1 MHRRR
6 HKIHRNRKVQT
17 LRVDD
22 LEIELDAA
30 VAYIKQHGAEVVGIL
45 LPEGLKRSAR
55 PMAELLERRT
65 GCTVIVSGEACYGAC
80 DIDLALLDCVDLL
93 VLVGHSKLLSL
104 ERVVYVE
111 ARSVLDVLPAVRS
124 AAPLLE
130 GKRVGI
136 ITTVQHVHKLDGV
149 CELLSSLGFLPVAG
163 EGDARVCY
171 RGQVLGCNFSAA
183 RCGCDELL
191 YVGGGQFHPLGAA
204 LATGMRVVVADPY
217 MGEGGEA
224 RVIDTSTIIK
234 QRYAAIWRAFDA
246 RTFGVVMCSKPG
258 QKRPERAKQ
267 AMSLI
272 RESGKE
278 AILITMNDI
287 TPAKLD
293 QFGMDCFVLCACPR
307 VVIDEYSAF
316 SVPVLT
322 FPELE
327 IVLGRRGMDELV
339 FDEIVEG

>member
-1 MHRRR
+1 
-6 HKIHRNRKVQT
+6 
-17 LRVDD
+17 VDD

-30 VAYIKQHGAEVVGIL
+30 VAYIKQHSAGVVGIS

-80 DIDLALLDCVDLL
+80 DIDFTLLDCVDVL
-93 VLVGHSKLLSL
+93 VLVGHSRLLPL
-104 ERVVYVE
+104 EKAIYVE
-111 ARSVLDVLPAVRS
+111 ARSTLDVLPALRS

-130 GKRVGI
+130 SKRVGV

-149 CELLSSLGFLPVAG
+149 CELLSSLGFLPVVG
-163 EGDARVCY
+163 GGDARVCY

-217 MGEGGEA
+217 LNEA
-224 RVIDTSTIIK
+224 RIIDTSTIIK
-234 QRYAAIWRAFDA
+234 QRYAAIWRALDA

-258 QKRPERAKQ
+258 QKREKKASRAL
-267 AMSLI
+267 SLI
-272 RESGKE
+272 REHGKE
-278 AILITMNDI
+278 GILITMNNI

-293 QFGMDCFVLCACPR
+293 QLGMDCFVVCACPR
-307 VVIDEYSAF
+307 VAIDEYSAF

-327 IVLGRRGMDELV
+327 IVLGVRGMDELV